1 LTKTAS
7 FPIIPKKEEVVELNS
22 DIEQKVI
29 TNCKDM
35 NGWIKFLGITAIIG
49 GGLYA
54 ISIIGLIIAWLPIW
68 MGVILL
74 KVANGSREI
83 ADGKAESIGDM
94 FASLKTFFILSGV
107 LTIISIVFSVIWM
120 LVMGIAMIGGIM
132 GEAGG
137 FY

>member
-1 LTKTAS
+1 M
-7 FPIIPKKEEVVELNS
+7 ELNS
-22 DIEQKVI
+22 DIEQKVT

-35 NGWIKFLGITAIIG
+35 NGWIKFLGITAIIC

-68 MGVILL
+68 MGIILL
-74 KVANGSREI
+74 RVANGSREV
-83 ADGKAESIGDM
+83 ADGKAESLGDM
-94 FASLKTFFILSGV
+94 FDSLKTFFILSGV

>member
-1 LTKTAS
+1 M
-7 FPIIPKKEEVVELNS
+7 ELNS

-107 LTIISIVFSVIWM
+107 LMIISIVFSIIWM
-120 LVMGIAMIGGIM
+120 IFMGIAMIGGLM

>member
-1 LTKTAS
+1 M
-7 FPIIPKKEEVVELNS
+7 ELNS

-132 GEAGG
+132 GETGG

>member
-1 LTKTAS
+1 MELD
-7 FPIIPKKEEVVELNS
+7 KE
-22 DIEQKVI
+22 IEQKVM

-54 ISIIGLIIAWLPIW
+54 ISIIGLIVAWLPIW
-68 MGVILL
+68 MGIILL
-74 KVANGSREI
+74 KVANGSREV
-83 ADGKAESIGDM
+83 AEGKAESFGDM
-94 FASLKTFFILSGV
+94 FDSLKTFFILSGV